1 MSTQQRSNWRPWLV
15 FAGCCVLSFVGFGFI
30 VNTMGLYYTP
40 LCDEL
45 GVSRTQIA
53 LAASIMAIA
62 ALPTTLL
69 AGNIMKRIDSR
80 ILISACV
87 AVCVLLFFA
96 QSFFTQ
102 LWQFYVSFALM
113 GIAYVIP
120 ITLAPSVLL
129 ANWFEDKLG
138 LVMGIALGISGIGG
152 MVFNPVVSS
161 WITNFGWRASYRIT
175 AIVLAVCVLPFAL
188 FAFKFRPDQTK
199 GESAYGHVVNQTADA
214 AKTGQN
220 DELPGLSFKQ
230 AAKTGSFALLVILAV
245 LLQSVAALVQHV
257 SGMEVARGLTLEQ
270 GSLVVSGIMLGAAV
284 GKATIGVLLDR
295 MKTEVVIILYAALGL
310 GGWALMAASGMPTA
324 ATVAGFLAGIGQGVV
339 LVSLPWMIRQFFG
352 LKDYPMI
359 LSVISVGGGIASAVA
374 NTVHGTV
381 FDMAGSYTPSLIA
394 NVVFYVVAAIC
405 AIAAYKLRPMKANE
419 NKIEQ

>member
-1 MSTQQRSNWRPWLV
+1 MSTQQRANWRPWLV

-45 GVSRTQIA
+45 GISRTQIA

-62 ALPTTLL
+62 AMPTTLL

-80 ILISACV
+80 VLIS
-87 AVCVLLFFA
+87 VCVVVCSLLFLA

-102 LWQFYVSFALM
+102 LWR
-113 GIAYVIP
+113 
-120 ITLAPSVLL
+120 T
-129 ANWFEDKLG
+129 
-138 LVMGIALGISGIGG
+138 
-152 MVFNPVVSS
+152 
-161 WITNFGWRASYRIT
+161 SYRVT
-175 AIVLAVCVLPFAL
+175 ALVLAICILPFAM
-188 FAFKFRPDQTK
+188 FAFKFHPDQDK
-199 GESAYGHVVNQTADA
+199 GECAYGHTVNADA
-214 AKTGQN
+214 AKTEQDG
-220 DELPGLSFKQ
+220 ELPGLSLKQ
-230 AAKTGSFALLVILAV
+230 AAKTRSFALLVILAV

-284 GKATIGVLLDR
+284 GKATIGILLDR
-295 MKTEVVIILYAALGL
+295 VKTEAVIALYASLGL
-310 GGWALMAASGMPTA
+310 CGWGLMAITSVPVV

-374 NTVHGTV
+374 NTIHGTV
-381 FDMAGSYTPSLIA
+381 FDTAGSYMPSLIS
-394 NVVFYVVAAIC
+394 NVVFYMVAAVC
-405 AIAAYKLRPMKANE
+405 AIAAYKLRPMKAAKN
-419 NKIEQ
+419 NSEQ

>member
-1 MSTQQRSNWRPWLV
+1 MSTQQRANWRPWLV

-45 GVSRTQIA
+45 GISRTQIA

-62 ALPTTLL
+62 AMPTTLL

-80 ILISACV
+80 VLIS
-87 AVCVLLFFA
+87 VCVVVCSLLFLA

-102 LWQFYVSFALM
+102 LWQFYISFALM
-113 GIAYVIP
+113 GVAYVIP

-138 LVMGIALGISGIGG
+138 LAMGIALGVSGIGG

-161 WITNFGWRASYRIT
+161 WITNFGWRTSYRVT
-175 AIVLAVCVLPFAL
+175 ALVLAICILPFAM
-188 FAFKFRPDQTK
+188 FAFKFHPDQDK
-199 GESAYGHVVNQTADA
+199 GECAYGHTVNADA
-214 AKTGQN
+214 AKTEQDG
-220 DELPGLSFKQ
+220 ELPGLSLKQ
-230 AAKTGSFALLVILAV
+230 AAKTRSFALLVILAV

-284 GKATIGVLLDR
+284 GKATIGILLDR
-295 MKTEVVIILYAALGL
+295 VKTEVVIALYASLGL
-310 GGWALMAASGMPTA
+310 CGW
-324 ATVAGFLAGIGQGVV
+324 
-339 LVSLPWMIRQFFG
+339 VSWRLPVCQW
-352 LKDYPMI
+352 
-359 LSVISVGGGIASAVA
+359 
-374 NTVHGTV
+374 
-381 FDMAGSYTPSLIA
+381 
-394 NVVFYVVAAIC
+394 
-405 AIAAYKLRPMKANE
+405 
-419 NKIEQ
+419 

>member
-1 MSTQQRSNWRPWLV
+1 
-15 FAGCCVLSFVGFGFI
+15 
-30 VNTMGLYYTP
+30 
-40 LCDEL
+40 
-45 GVSRTQIA
+45 
-53 LAASIMAIA
+53 MAIA

-295 MKTEVVIILYAALGL
+295 MKTEVVIILYAVLGL